1 MESPAERANRIEQAL
16 RSHDPDTVLEGRV
29 AKAVEADLV
38 DFNRKVGPEGAIG
51 EVDVETSKAIIEIT
65 TRRSGKS
72 RQIRKLLADPT
83 MNPVGKPVILF
94 APNYGPRATRNISDL
109 GVVVVCTVE
118 ELLGVLLQL

>member
-1 MESPAERANRIEQAL
+1 MESPAELANRIEQAL
-16 RSHDPDTVLEGRV
+16 RSNDPDTALEGRV

-72 RQIRKLLADPT
+72 RQIKKLLANPA
-83 MNPVGKPVILF
+83 MNPAGKPVILF
-94 APNYGPRATRNISDL
+94 APNYGPHATRNISAL
-109 GVVVVCTVE
+109 GVVVVHTIE
-118 ELLGVLLQL
+118 ELLEVLLQL

>member
-16 RSHDPDTVLEGRV
+16 RSNDPDTVLEGRV

-51 EVDVETSKAIIEIT
+51 EVDVETSKAIIEVT

-72 RQIRKLLADPT
+72 RQIKKLLANPA
-83 MNPVGKPVILF
+83 MNPAGKPIILF
-94 APNYGPRATRNISDL
+94 APNYGPHATRNISDL
-109 GVVVVCTVE
+109 GVVVVHTIE
-118 ELLGVLLQL
+118 ELLKVLLQL